1 MDAARIYRA
10 LIALLLPLLLA
21 GCSSAWLLDWASY
34 PEDRALA
41 RAAIDD
47 LIAGN
52 RVAFAARLPEAV
64 RPQLATQFAP
74 MRRALPRGGI
84 AEIGLVDAGWTSVA
98 AIGVGDYR
106 DSRLAYEIVGG
117 NRRALAQM
125 VIRRQGGTALIT
137 SFNVSLIDRPARE
150 VNAFRPG
157 DGGLANYA
165 VLIIAIAGL
174 AITVTAIRRVWTS
187 GLFRR
192 RWLWIIGCLIGLF
205 RFTTIWGTAQT
216 GFDPLGITLF
226 SSGAVRQGLAPW
238 TIFAG
243 IPVVAIWVLLRHR
256 ALIAR
261 GRDG

>member
-1 MDAARIYRA
+1 MKPARIRRS

-21 GCSSAWLLDWASY
+21 ACSSAWMLDRASL

-41 RAAIDD
+41 RAAIAD

-64 RPQLATQFAP
+64 RPQLATQFTR
-74 MRRALPRGGI
+74 MRRALPRDGFD
-84 AEIGLVDAGWTSVA
+84 EITLVDTGWASVA
-98 AIGVGDYR
+98 TIGGADYR
-106 DSRLAYEIVGG
+106 DSRLIYEIVGG
-117 NRRALAQM
+117 DRRALAQL
-125 VIRRQGGTALIT
+125 VIRRQDGKALIT
-137 SFNVSLIDRPARE
+137 SFDVSLIDRPARE

-157 DGGLANYA
+157 DGGPVNYA
-165 VLIIAIAGL
+165 VLVLAIAGL
-174 AITVTAIRRVWTS
+174 AITVAAIRRVWTS

-192 RWLWIIGCLIGLF
+192 RWLWVIGCLVGLG
-205 RFTTIWGTAQT
+205 RFTTVWGTTQT

-226 SSGAVRQGLAPW
+226 SSGAARQGLAPW

-243 IPVVAIWVLLRHR
+243 VPVIAIWVLLRHR
-256 ALIAR
+256 ALKAG